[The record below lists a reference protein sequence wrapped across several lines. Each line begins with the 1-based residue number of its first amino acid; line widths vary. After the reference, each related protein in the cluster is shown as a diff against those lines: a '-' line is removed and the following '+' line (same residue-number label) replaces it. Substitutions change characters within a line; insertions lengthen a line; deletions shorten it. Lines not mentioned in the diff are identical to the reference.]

1 LKAVE
6 PAAHRIVPV
15 ILSGGAGT
23 RLWPVSREGHP
34 KPFMKLPDGQ
44 SLLSKTVQRAA
55 QAASLLLSSSLPL
68 PLKKGSGEGNRSS
81 LPLPLGEGRG
91 EGKPGNGGQMLLVT
105 NRDYY
110 FISKDEV
117 LHTLGPKSKTRASF
131 LLEPVGRNTA
141 AAIAAAAHWVSA
153 NISPDAIML
162 VLPADHLIEP
172 IEEFLQAAQQA
183 AALAA
188 KGKLVTFGIH
198 PASPATGYGYIQAG
212 APIHGGP
219 QRKVLRFVEKP
230 DAQAAQ
236 GYLASGDFL
245 WNSGMFC
252 MSAKTLLHEL
262 AAHRPQL
269 AQDITRC
276 WDEAAAADGK
286 GQFTELPESS
296 FAEVENISIDYAV
309 MEPSRNLVV
318 LPTHFAWNDIGSWSA
333 VAGLVPQDGQGN
345 HVHGESVLM
354 NCNDCFVWAEDRM
367 IATIGLRGVMV
378 VDTPD
383 ALLVADAGSAQEVK
397 EVVAQLKQ
405 RGHQSYRLHRT
416 VSRPWGTYTV
426 LEGGQGYKIK
436 RIEVKPG
443 AALSLQLHHHRS
455 EHWVVVSGTAK
466 VVCDEREFLV
476 LTNESTYIPAGKRH
490 RMENPGMLDL
500 VMIEVQSGA
509 YLGEDDIVRFSDQY
523 GRDAGKVS

>member
-1 LKAVE
+1 M
-6 PAAHRIVPV
+6 PV

-44 SLLSKTVQRAA
+44 SLLAKTVQRAA
-55 QAASLLLSSSLPL
+55 QAA
-68 PLKKGSGEGNRSS
+68 GG
-81 LPLPLGEGRG
+81 GR
-91 EGKPGNGGQMLLVT
+91 QMLLVT

-117 LHTLGPKSKTRASF
+117 SRALGANSKTSASF

-141 AAIAAAAHWVSA
+141 AAIAAAAHWVCA
-153 NISPDAIML
+153 NVSPDAIML

-172 IEEFLQAAQQA
+172 IEEFLQATQQA

-188 KGKLVTFGIH
+188 DGKLVTFGIR

-212 APIHGGP
+212 APIDGGP
-219 QRKVLRFVEKP
+219 QHAVLRFVEKP
-230 DAQAAQ
+230 DAKSAQ
-236 GYLASGDFL
+236 TYFASGDFL

-252 MSAKTLLHEL
+252 MSAQVLLQEL
-262 AAHRPQL
+262 AEHRPQL
-269 AQDITRC
+269 SQSMAAC
-276 WDEAAAADGK
+276 WEEAAAADGK
-286 GQFTELPESS
+286 SQFTELPETS
-296 FAEVENISIDYAV
+296 FSAAENISIDYAV

-318 LPTHFAWNDIGSWSA
+318 LPTRFAWNDIGSWSA
-333 VAGLVPQDGQGN
+333 VAGLVPQGPQGN
-345 HVHGESVLM
+345 RVHGDAVLLD
-354 NCNDCFVWAEDRM
+354 CADCFVWAEDRM

-378 VDTPD
+378 IDTPD
-383 ALLVADAGSAQEVK
+383 ALLVAEAGSAQQVK
-397 EVVAQLKQ
+397 EVVAQLKA

-416 VSRPWGTYTV
+416 VTRPWGTYTV

-443 AALSLQLHHHRS
+443 AALSLQMHHHRS

-523 GRDAGKVS
+523 GRDTGRVS

>member
-1 LKAVE
+1 MKASSKSVE
-6 PAAHRIVPV
+6 TATRPVVPV

-34 KPFMKLPDGQ
+34 KPFMKLPDGE
-44 SLLSKTVQRAA
+44 SLLSKTVHRAA
-55 QAASLLLSSSLPL
+55 QAATA
-68 PLKKGSGEGNRSS
+68 
-81 LPLPLGEGRG
+81 
-91 EGKPGNGGQMLLVT
+91 GQILLVT

-117 LHTLGPKSKTRASF
+117 LRTLGAKSKTSASF

-141 AAIAAAAHWVSA
+141 AAIAAAAHWISA
-153 NISPDAIML
+153 NVSPDAVML
-162 VLPADHLIEP
+162 VLPADHLIAP
-172 IEEFLQAAQQA
+172 IEEFLAATQQA
-183 AALAA
+183 AALAR
-188 KGKLVTFGIH
+188 KGKLVTFGIR
-198 PASPATGYGYIQAG
+198 PTSAATGYGYIQAG
-212 APIHGGP
+212 EAISEGLEHE
-219 QRKVLRFVEKP
+219 VLRFVEKP
-230 DAQAAQ
+230 DAKAAQ
-236 GYLASGDFL
+236 AYLESGDFL

-252 MSAKTLLHEL
+252 MSARVLLQEL
-262 AAHRPQL
+262 AAHRPEL
-269 AQDITRC
+269 AKSMAAC
-276 WDEAAAADGK
+276 WKEAAAADGK
-286 GQFTELPESS
+286 GLFTELPESS
-296 FAEVENISIDYAV
+296 FSEAENISIDYAV
-309 MEPSRNLVV
+309 MEPSRKLVV
-318 LPTHFAWNDIGSWSA
+318 LPTRFSWNDIGSWSA
-333 VAGLVPQDGQGN
+333 VAGLVPQDAAKN
-345 HVHGESVLM
+345 RVHGNPLLVDCE
-354 NCNDCFVWAEDRM
+354 DCFVWAEDRM
-367 IATIGLRGVMV
+367 IATIGLKGVMV

-383 ALLVADAGSAQEVK
+383 ALLVADAASAQQVK
-397 EVVAQLKQ
+397 EVVAQLKL

-416 VSRPWGTYTV
+416 VTRPWGTYTV

-443 AALSLQLHHHRS
+443 AALSLQMHHHRS

-523 GRDAGKVS
+523 GRESGRVS

>member
-1 LKAVE
+1 MKARLKSVE
-6 PAAHRIVPV
+6 APVRTVVPV

-44 SLLSKTVQRAA
+44 SLLAKTVQRAA
-55 QAASLLLSSSLPL
+55 QAAS
-68 PLKKGSGEGNRSS
+68 
-81 LPLPLGEGRG
+81 
-91 EGKPGNGGQMLLVT
+91 GGQQMLLVT

-117 LHTLGPKSKTRASF
+117 ARTLGAKSKTKASF

-141 AAIAAAAHWVSA
+141 AAIAAAAHWICA

-172 IEEFLQAAQQA
+172 IEEFLEATRQA

-188 KGKLVTFGIH
+188 AGKLVTFGIR
-198 PASPATGYGYIQAG
+198 PTSPATGYGYIQAG
-212 APIHGGP
+212 AAIDGGP
-219 QRKVLRFVEKP
+219 QQEVLRFVEKP
-230 DAQAAQ
+230 DAQSAQ
-236 GYLASGDFL
+236 AYFESGDFL

-252 MSAKTLLHEL
+252 MSAKVLLKEL

-269 AQDITRC
+269 AQSMALC
-276 WDEAAAADGK
+276 WEEAAAADGK
-286 GQFTELPESS
+286 GLFTELPESS
-296 FAEVENISIDYAV
+296 FSEAENISIDYAV
-309 MEPSRNLVV
+309 MEPSRKLVV
-318 LPTHFAWNDIGSWSA
+318 LPTKFAWNDIGSWSA
-333 VAGLVPQDGQGN
+333 VAGLVPQGADGN
-345 HVHGESVLM
+345 RVHGNPVVLD
-354 NCNDCFVWAEDRM
+354 CTDCFVWAEDRM

-383 ALLVADAGSAQEVK
+383 ALLVADAGSAQQVK
-397 EVVAQLKQ
+397 EVVAQLKA

-416 VSRPWGTYTV
+416 VTRPWGTYTV

-443 AALSLQLHHHRS
+443 AALSLQMHHHRS

-523 GRDAGKVS
+523 GRDMARVS

>member
-1 LKAVE
+1 M
-6 PAAHRIVPV
+6 VPV

-44 SLLSKTVQRAA
+44 SLLAKTVQRAA
-55 QAASLLLSSSLPL
+55 QA
-68 PLKKGSGEGNRSS
+68 SG
-81 LPLPLGEGRG
+81 
-91 EGKPGNGGQMLLVT
+91 GGQMLLVT

-117 LHTLGPKSKTRASF
+117 SRTLGPKSMTRASF

-141 AAIAAAAHWVSA
+141 AAIAAAAHWICA

-172 IEEFLQAAQQA
+172 IEEFLAATQQA

-188 KGKLVTFGIH
+188 KGKLVTFGIR
-198 PASPATGYGYIQAG
+198 PSSPATGYGYIQAG
-212 APIHGGP
+212 AAINGGP
-219 QRKVLRFVEKP
+219 QHEVLRFVEKP
-230 DAQAAQ
+230 DAEAAQ
-236 GYLASGDFL
+236 AYVASGDFL

-252 MSAKTLLHEL
+252 MSAKVLLRELKEHRPEL
-262 AAHRPQL
+262 AKSVGA
-269 AQDITRC
+269 C
-276 WDEAAAADGK
+276 WEEAAATDGK
-286 GQFTELPESS
+286 GLFTELPEAS
-296 FAEVENISIDYAV
+296 FAAVESISIDYAV

-318 LPTHFAWNDIGSWSA
+318 LPTQFAWNDIGSWSA
-333 VAGLVPQDGQGN
+333 VAGLVPQGADAN
-345 HVHGESVLM
+345 RVHGNAVLLD
-354 NCNDCFVWAEDRM
+354 CADCFVWAEDRM

-383 ALLVADAGSAQEVK
+383 ALLVADAGSAQQVK
-397 EVVAQLKQ
+397 EVVAQLKA
-405 RGHQSYRLHRT
+405 RGHESYRLHRT
-416 VSRPWGTYTV
+416 VTRPWGTYTV

-443 AALSLQLHHHRS
+443 AALSLQMHHHRS

-466 VVCDEREFLV
+466 VVCDDREFLV
-476 LTNESTYIPAGKRH
+476 LTNESTYISAGKRH
-490 RMENPGMLDL
+490 RVENPGMLDL
-500 VMIEVQSGA
+500 IMIEVQSGA

-523 GRDAGKVS
+523 GRDTGRVS

>member
-1 LKAVE
+1 LKSVE
-6 PAAHRIVPV
+6 ASVRPVVPV

-55 QAASLLLSSSLPL
+55 QAAS
-68 PLKKGSGEGNRSS
+68 
-81 LPLPLGEGRG
+81 
-91 EGKPGNGGQMLLVT
+91 GGQQMLLVT

-117 LHTLGPKSKTRASF
+117 LRALGAKSKISASF

-141 AAIAAAAHWVSA
+141 AAIAAAAHWICA
-153 NISPDAIML
+153 NISPQAIML

-172 IEEFLQAAQQA
+172 IEEFLEATQQA

-188 KGKLVTFGIH
+188 DGKLVTFGIR

-212 APIHGGP
+212 APIDGGP
-219 QRKVLRFVEKP
+219 QHEVLRFVEKP
-230 DAQAAQ
+230 DAKSAEA
-236 GYLASGDFL
+236 YVASGDFL

-252 MSAKTLLHEL
+252 MRANVLLHEL
-262 AAHRPQL
+262 AEHRPQL
-269 AQDITRC
+269 AQSMAAC
-276 WDEAAAADGK
+276 WEEAAAADGK

-296 FAEVENISIDYAV
+296 FSAAENISIDYAV
-309 MEPSRNLVV
+309 MERSGKLVV
-318 LPTHFAWNDIGSWSA
+318 LPTQFAWNDIGSWSA
-333 VAGLVPQDGQGN
+333 VAGLVPQGPNGN
-345 HVHGESVLM
+345 RVHGNPVLLD
-354 NCNDCFVWAEDRM
+354 CADCFVWAEDRM

-383 ALLVADAGSAQEVK
+383 ALLVADAGSAQQVK
-397 EVVAQLKQ
+397 EVVAQLKA

-416 VSRPWGTYTV
+416 VTRPWGTYTV

-443 AALSLQLHHHRS
+443 AALSLQMHHHRS

-476 LTNESTYIPAGKRH
+476 LTNESTYISAGKRH
-490 RMENPGMLDL
+490 RVENPGMLDL

-523 GRDAGKVS
+523 GRETGRVS